1 MARAVERQPLAVSP
15 GTPPPDARQWL
26 IDNDL
31 WDDDFGMPP
40 ELTRVKQRWGD
51 DGSPRRAAD

>member
-1 MARAVERQPLAVSP
+1 LAHIAPKGDRPVTTDLITERAQQGIVRQQLVSAP
-15 GTPPPDARQWL
+15 G
-26 IDNDL
+26 
-31 WDDDFGMPP
+31 P

>member
-1 MARAVERQPLAVSP
+1 VVDWPTLPPKEIAPVTRDLITERAQQGVVRQQLVSAL
-15 GTPPPDARQWL
+15 G
-26 IDNDL
+26 
-31 WDDDFGMPP
+31 P